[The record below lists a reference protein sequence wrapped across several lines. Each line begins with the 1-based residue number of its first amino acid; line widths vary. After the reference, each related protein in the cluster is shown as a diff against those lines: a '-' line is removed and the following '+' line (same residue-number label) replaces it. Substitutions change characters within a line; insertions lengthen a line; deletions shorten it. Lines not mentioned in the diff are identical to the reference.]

1 MENFSNGSRI
11 VANRDIN
18 ATSDLGEA
26 YPALSPLID
35 NIRIADA
42 FALHE
47 RAAIKWKRI
56 YERLGRAG
64 LLCVLLAMIVFDY
77 QVTLQHL
84 YGNPDFLNAAGAGL
98 AILGLASQ
106 IILLASHAKD
116 KWITQRFVAERLR
129 CLKFQAFAQIS
140 RSSSPEI
147 LRQNVTVWT
156 NEALASLKQEMM
168 GGLSAVLDF
177 SPSEHV
183 VPCYES
189 SAAGDP
195 ALVADGLKIYDALRL
210 NVQAQHFAERHQLA
224 ESKARWPEVVSQFCF
239 GAGALLAFAQI
250 LETGWSGFGTEN
262 VVTMSGYWQA
272 WLAFATLLLFIVSAV
287 VAVYQRGS
295 AHQPDAERYLT
306 YLREVRRIRMLSGS
320 SSSAVLAQSV
330 REMET
335 VALREIHDFCRDS
348 RHSNFIL

>member
-1 MENFSNGSRI
+1 MENFSNGSKVI
-11 VANRDIN
+11 VNRDIN
-18 ATSDLGEA
+18 ATSELLEA
-26 YPALSPLID
+26 YPAFAPLID
-35 NIRIADA
+35 NARIAEA
-42 FALHE
+42 FARHE
-47 RAAIKWKRI
+47 QAAIKWKAL

-64 LLCVLLAMIVFDY
+64 LICVLLAMIVFDY

-84 YGNPDFLNAAGAGL
+84 YGNPDFLNALGAGL

-106 IILLASHAKD
+106 ILLLTSHAKD

-140 RSSSPEI
+140 RSPSAEM
-147 LRQNVTVWT
+147 LRRNVATWT
-156 NEALASLKQEMM
+156 NEAIASLTQEIM
-168 GGLSAVLDF
+168 GGRSAVLDF
-177 SPSEHV
+177 SPSEHA
-183 VPCYES
+183 VPCFES
-189 SAAGDP
+189 ETGDP
-195 ALVADGLKIYDALRL
+195 ALVADGMKIYDALRL
-210 NVQAQHFAERHQLA
+210 NVQAQHFAESHQLA
-224 ESKARWPEVVSQFCF
+224 ESKARWPEAVSQFCF

-250 LETGWSGFGTEN
+250 LQTGWSGFGADN
-262 VVTMSGYWQA
+262 IVSQSGYGQA

-306 YLREVRRIRMLSGS
+306 YLREVRRIRMLSGIS
-320 SSSAVLAQSV
+320 NSAVLAQSV